1 MNLERIKQLAQEILV
16 ELDAGG
22 VTIPPTPTT
31 PPNEEWRNE
40 TGWPLAKT
48 FGRATFNMTAPTN
61 PLWKPSVEAE
71 VFGSQGAH
79 LADPGAPSGSR
90 SPAGF
95 PTAGGRVQWGGQTF
109 DNDEQV
115 WTAIRSELSPAE
127 IQAQWDIWAENFK
140 KARGG

>member
-22 VTIPPTPTT
+22 VTVPPTPTT
-31 PPNEEWRNE
+31 PTNEEWRNE

-61 PLWKPSVEAE
+61 PLWKPSVNAE

-90 SPAGF
+90 SAAGF
-95 PTAGGRVQWGGQTF
+95 PTAGGRVLWGDQGF

-115 WTAIRSELSPAE
+115 WIAIRSELTPAE
-127 IQAQWDIWAENFK
+127 IQAQWDKWAEQFNK
-140 KARGG
+140 G